1 MGTQLVRPDITQ
13 SWIRAELRSA
23 CASTRPPTTST
34 HNSPRPMRAARRGSG
49 AGDSSL
55 IARILRHPAGRP
67 KCNTLYDEPMTKPVP
82 TPAPVAAAIPSSL
95 TLGWLLNELV
105 ASKLVT
111 PATARQLVEPKATA
125 GGGRPHPLV
134 VVGAQD
140 WADPRAPGRTLTV
153 EALTL
158 WLAQRAGLPYLR
170 IDPLKLDMAAITEV
184 VSYAYA
190 SRCGILPVQ
199 NAPNGVV
206 FAVKDPFD
214 LHWMR
219 DLELGIKLPMKRVFA
234 NPLDI
239 DRYLVEFYAIA
250 RSVKLTGQ
258 ERSRLAP
265 AELRN
270 LEQLTE
276 LSRAGKLTAEDQHV
290 VAIVDWLLQ
299 YAFDSRASDIHLEP
313 RRDTGN
319 VRFRIDG
326 VLHDVYQLPAPV
338 MPAIT
343 SRVKILGRLDIA
355 ERRRPQDGRIRTR
368 SPEGKEIELRVS
380 ALPTAFGEKLVLR
393 IFNPDVLVQDLKRL
407 GFTAEE
413 AALWRRMVSQPH
425 GIVLVTGPT
434 GSGKTT
440 TLYASLKELATS
452 EVNVCSIEDPIELI
466 DGSFNQ
472 MQVQSNIDLSF
483 AEGVR
488 ALLRQDP
495 DIIMIGEIRDRET
508 AEVAVQAAL
517 TGHLVLSTLH
527 TNDSPSAITR
537 LLELGVP
544 AYLIRATLIG
554 VLAQRLVRRLCPECK
569 SPVPVSPEQWN
580 ELGVDSLLSMPANV
594 YKAVG
599 CLDCRQ
605 TGFRGRS
612 GVYELMAVNP
622 AIQSAIGDDPE
633 LPALREMATK
643 AGMRPLRHAGAEK
656 VVDGVTTIAEVL
668 SLTQIG

>member
-1 MGTQLVRPDITQ
+1 
-13 SWIRAELRSA
+13 
-23 CASTRPPTTST
+23 
-34 HNSPRPMRAARRGSG
+34 
-49 AGDSSL
+49 
-55 IARILRHPAGRP
+55 
-67 KCNTLYDEPMTKPVP
+67 MTKPVP
-82 TPAPVAAAIPSSL
+82 LHPPVPAAKPTALSL
-95 TLGWLLNELV
+95 SWLLNELV
-105 ASKLVT
+105 ATKLVS
-111 PATARQLVEPKATA
+111 PATAKQFVEPKAGK
-125 GGGRPHPLV
+125 GGARPHPLALV
-134 VVGAQD
+134 AAQD
-140 WADPRAPGRTLTV
+140 WPDPRTPGRTLTI

-158 WLAQRAGLPYLR
+158 WLAQRSGLPYLR
-170 IDPLKLDMAAITEV
+170 IDPLKLDMATITDV

-199 NAPNGVV
+199 STPGGVV

-214 LHWMR
+214 VLWMR

-258 ERSRLAP
+258 ERSKP

-313 RRDTGN
+313 RRETGN

-326 VLHDVYQLPAPV
+326 VLHDVYQFPAPL
-338 MPAIT
+338 MPAVT
-343 SRVKILGRLDIA
+343 SRIKILGRLDVA

-368 SPEGKEIELRVS
+368 SPDGKEIELRVS

-393 IFNPDVLVQDLKRL
+393 IFNPTVLAHDFSRL
-407 GFTAEE
+407 GFSADESQV
-413 AALWRRMVSQPH
+413 WRRMISQPH

-440 TLYASLKELATS
+440 TLYTSLKELATN
-452 EVNVCSIEDPIELI
+452 EVNVCTIEDPIELI

-472 MQVQSNIDLSF
+472 MQVQSNIDLNF
-483 AEGVR
+483 ADGVR

-508 AEVAVQAAL
+508 ADVAVQAAL

-527 TNDSPSAITR
+527 TNDSPSAVTR

-554 VLAQRLVRRLCPECK
+554 VLAQRLVRTLCPDCK
-569 SPVPVSPEQWN
+569 SPVAMNGTSWDA
-580 ELGVDSLLSMPANV
+580 LGVGNSTPRPKTVNV
-594 YKAVG
+594 AGG
-599 CLDCRQ
+599 CLECRQ
-605 TGFRGRS
+605 TGYRGRS
-612 GVYELMAVNP
+612 GVYELMPLNAALQTAISESPDLQNLRQLAV
-622 AIQSAIGDDPE
+622 A
-633 LPALREMATK
+633 
-643 AGMRPLRHAGAEK
+643 AGMRPLRQAGAEK
-656 VVDGVTTIAEVL
+656 VIAGLTTVEEILALTPDPFEV
-668 SLTQIG
+668 